1 MKVRFGII
9 GSNFI
14 VDWFREAAAL
24 CPDCEITAVYSRTE
38 ERAQKLAREWG
49 VPHAHHTLESLAADD
64 TVDAVYIASPNVCH
78 AEQAIRMLKA
88 GKHVLCEKPMAIS
101 AEQLAQMEAAAESSG
116 VVLLEAMRSAHGPV
130 VPALR
135 SAMEQ
140 IGPIRTASFA
150 YCQYS
155 SRYDKW
161 KAGIVENA
169 FDPTMGGGA
178 LTDLGVYCVHMLVML
193 LGVPRSTGAH
203 ADFLPG
209 SIDAMGDLV
218 ARYPGFNAC
227 LTYSKLH
234 ESHCPCEVA
243 GENGTIQFGPVGAPR
258 WARLKQRGVE
268 WKTIVLASCEREMYY
283 VIEDFIAMVRGEL
296 DPAPWQQW
304 SRDAMALLDQARGQA
319 GIDYRPHTPR
329 PEETRGFV

>member
-24 CPDCEITAVYSRTE
+24 CPDFELAAVYSRTE
-38 ERAQKLAREWG
+38 ERAKQLAREWG
-49 VPHAHHTLESLAADD
+49 APHAHHTLESLAADE

-78 AEQAIRMLKA
+78 AEQAIRMMEA
-88 GKHVLCEKPMAIS
+88 GKHVLCEKPMAMDS
-101 AEQLAQMEAAAESSG
+101 QQLAQMEQASRANG
-116 VVLLEAMRSAHGPV
+116 VVLLEAMRSAHGPAL
-130 VPALR
+130 PALR
-135 SAMEQ
+135 WAVGQ
-140 IGPIRTASFA
+140 IGPLRSAQLS

-169 FDPTMGGGA
+169 FDPAMGGGV
-178 LTDLGVYCVHMLVML
+178 LTDLGVYCVHMLIML
-193 LGVPRSTGAH
+193 AGRPRSISAH

-209 SIDAMGDLV
+209 SIDGMGQLI

-234 ESHCPCEVA
+234 ESSSLCEVA
-243 GENGTIQFGPVGAPR
+243 GEDGAIQFGPVGAPR
-258 WARLKQRGVE
+258 WARWKKRGGE
-268 WKTIVLASCEREMYY
+268 WETMELAVRDEDMFYE
-283 VIEDFIAMVRGEL
+283 IEDFIAMVRGEL
-296 DPAPWQQW
+296 DPAPWRRW
-304 SRDAMALLDQARGQA
+304 SEMAAALLDEARGQA
-319 GIDYRPHTPR
+319 GIDYRPHVPG
-329 PEETRGFV
+329 PGETRDFL